1 MELTLKSI
9 LNHLASWFVAGV
21 GLGLGWWIGNM
32 VKDVICK
39 LKPAKKAAA
48 PKVLTDEKKA

>member
-21 GLGLGWWIGNM
+21 GLGLGWWVGGMI
-32 VKDVICK
+32 KDVICK
-39 LKPAKKAAA
+39 LKPAKKAA
-48 PKVLTDEKKA
+48 PQVLTDEQKKA

>member
-9 LNHLASWFVAGV
+9 SMHLASWFVAGI
-21 GLGLGWWIGNM
+21 GLGLGWWIGNSI
-32 VKDVICK
+32 KDVICK
-39 LKPAKKAAA
+39 LKPGKKA